1 MFYKNISSLDD
12 KFNDLKPSL
21 TLISEL
27 VRENNININ
36 ALAMQYVLSKDYIDG
51 VLIGVDSSSQL
62 KDNIASLQSNI
73 SREILA
79 EIDKIKINNTDLL
92 NPSKW

>member
-1 MFYKNISSLDD
+1 
-12 KFNDLKPSL
+12 
-21 TLISEL
+21 
-27 VRENNININ
+27 
-36 ALAMQYVLSKDYIDG
+36 MQYVLSKNYIDG